1 MIYLVQIVALII
13 IIFALS
19 RVYLRFKNN
28 KSSIKEVIF
37 WTTIW
42 ILIAIV
48 VFLPQTMTYL
58 ARMLGV
64 GRGVDVVIYLGLLV
78 LVYWQFRNNARA
90 EKIEQD
96 ISKIVRDIALK
107 KK

>member
-1 MIYLVQIVALII
+1 MIYLVQIVAFII

-19 RVYLRFKNN
+19 RVYLRFKSN
-28 KSSIKEVIF
+28 KSSVKEVVF
-37 WTTIW
+37 WTTVW

-48 VFLPQTMTYL
+48 VFLPQTMSYL

-64 GRGVDVVIYLGLLV
+64 GRGVDVVIYLALLI
-78 LVYWQFRNNARA
+78 LVYWQFRNNVRT

-96 ISKIVRDIALK
+96 ISKIVREIALK